1 MPYKQGV
8 TGSRP
13 VICTGIISI
22 PYINLQKEVIYVFR
36 TGSGKKIEFDAI
48 PAALLRF
55 YNAHS
60 NDNVS
65 VIIGTDSQNFSDTK
79 MVSVIAVV
87 AEGHGGI
94 FFYEISHVDL
104 IQNVHLKLQTET
116 AASLE
121 LAQQLVTALESTD
134 EYADL
139 YKSCPLSIHVDAG
152 NSDKGKT
159 KALIP
164 ELVGWIRASG
174 YDVKTKPESFVA
186 SSIADRIS
194 K

>member
-1 MPYKQGV
+1 M
-8 TGSRP
+8 
-13 VICTGIISI
+13 
-22 PYINLQKEVIYVFR
+22 FR
-36 TGSGKKIEFDAI
+36 TGSGKKIEFNKI
-48 PAALLRF
+48 PDALLRF
-55 YNAHS
+55 YNAHI

-121 LAQQLVTALESTD
+121 LAQQLVTALESSVTYS
-134 EYADL
+134 EL
-139 YKSCPLSIHVDAG
+139 YSNCPLSIHVDAG

-164 ELVGWIRASG
+164 ELVGWIKASG